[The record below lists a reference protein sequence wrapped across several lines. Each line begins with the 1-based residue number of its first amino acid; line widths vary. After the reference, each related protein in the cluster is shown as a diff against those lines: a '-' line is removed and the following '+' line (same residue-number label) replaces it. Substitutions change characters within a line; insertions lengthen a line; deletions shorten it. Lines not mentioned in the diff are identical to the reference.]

1 MASIHSSNALFS
13 QVRLQ
18 RNEDITLLQQLL
30 LQHLNFCLHTPSSIL
45 CPPSATHSYVVG
57 SAKEAS
63 TTRELLRRT
72 TAVSSFLLQPQWQQL
87 LQAHLRVDAEIASVM
102 KEIFSTCVVLTK
114 LWANYV
120 GKNAQPPAME
130 LPEYNNSEL
139 RLDAEAAEAAIT
151 LTQIASSD
159 SSATS
164 LQSRFFANGLT
175 SDMATILIHTS
186 DPEGGLAVRKAAA
199 RALRC
204 AVYKCSTNAHI
215 LHAEMSIPSLV
226 ELVFHTE
233 VGRYVSDILGYAAAV
248 DFSCA
253 RHLCA
258 SNGIRSLVAV
268 FVSSR
273 AAIAQRS
280 AAGRALLHALEGVAR
295 HHVHFEM
302 RRNFVRRGCLNILKR
317 DERALHLLAQK
328 LILLLPEVWNERLLK
343 E

>member
-1 MASIHSSNALFS
+1 MASFHSSNTRFS

-18 RNEDITLLQQLL
+18 RNEDMTVLQQLL
-30 LQHLNFCLHTPSSIL
+30 LQHLNFCLNTPPSIL
-45 CPPSATHSYVVG
+45 RPPSATHSYVGG
-57 SAKEAS
+57 SAVEAS
-63 TTRELLRRT
+63 ATRELLRRT

-87 LQAHLRVDAEIASVM
+87 LQAHLRVDTEIATVM
-102 KEIFSTCVVLTK
+102 EEIFSTCVALTK
-114 LWANYV
+114 LWAKCV
-120 GKNAQPPAME
+120 DKNAPPPAME
-130 LPEYNNSEL
+130 LPEYNSEP
-139 RLDAEAAEAAIT
+139 RLDAESAEAAIT
-151 LTQIASSD
+151 LMRVASLGP
-159 SSATS
+159 S

-186 DPEGGLAVRKAAA
+186 DPGGGLAVRKAAA

-215 LHAEMSIPSLV
+215 LHAEMSIPRLV

-248 DFSCA
+248 DLSCA

-258 SNGIRSLVAV
+258 SNGIRSLAAV

-273 AAIAQRS
+273 ASIAQRT